1 MKKTYI
7 NPEMVIVKIATQQM
21 LAASGP
27 AMFDGTG
34 GGEITLDP
42 LVELGTDPDD
52 EVLGREDDFD
62 FDEEEGF

>member
-21 LAASGP
+21 LASSGP

-42 LVELGTDPDD
+42 AVDLDPVND

-62 FDEEEGF
+62 FDEDDEF